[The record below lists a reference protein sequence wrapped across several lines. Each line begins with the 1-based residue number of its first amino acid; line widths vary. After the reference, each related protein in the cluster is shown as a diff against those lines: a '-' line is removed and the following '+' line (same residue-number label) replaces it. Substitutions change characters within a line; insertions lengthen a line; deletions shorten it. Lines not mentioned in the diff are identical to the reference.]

1 MAIRDRNID
10 KNNSNFARETVMF
23 THKAQIAADVT
34 AGNYG
39 MWIAPYAGK
48 VVSVEGWLGT
58 KTGTNEASMNILKG
72 TTVAAAV
79 TILSAVMDMTSDA
92 IVAGTLSAT
101 ASDYAFAD
109 GDALFWQMT
118 TGATTTMD
126 VVGVTITV
134 RPDLQDE

>member
-10 KNNSNFARETVMF
+10 KNNSNFARETISF
-23 THKAQIAADVT
+23 NHKAQVAADVT

-58 KTGTNEASMNILKG
+58 KGGGAAAQMNVLKG
-72 TTVAAAV
+72 TTVAAAATV
-79 TILSAVMDMTSDA
+79 LSAVMDMTSDA

-101 ASDYAFAD
+101 ASAYAFAD

-118 TGATTTMD
+118 TGNGTTMD

-134 RPDLQDE
+134 RPELQDE